1 MSWFIPDYIF
11 AKFSD
16 VSPEFLGSI
25 GVKALLIDI
34 DNTLAPYEQAEPDER
49 IKEWFAA
56 LGAAGIKA
64 TLVSNN
70 GRERVELFNREL
82 GLPAYFKSGKPFAK
96 NLKRAMRD
104 MGSDR
109 TNTAM
114 LGDQL
119 LTDAAAG
126 KHIGLR
132 AIIVPPIKD
141 RTSAFFR
148 FKRALEVGSIKKYVK
163 KAKKR
168 GGAQNVCGDST
179 QNVCGG
185 AAQCAFADA
194 EKICA
199 FWLEGHYTA
208 KYLKN
213 QKKIEEK

>member
-1 MSWFIPDYIF
+1 MSWFVPDYIF

-56 LGAAGIKA
+56 LSAAGIKA

-70 GRERVELFNREL
+70 GRERVELFNKSL
-82 GLPAYFKSGKPFAK
+82 GLPAYFKSGKPFAR

-163 KAKKR
+163 KCRKNALKMGGDAQKTR
-168 GGAQNVCGDST
+168 GE
-179 QNVCGG
+179 
-185 AAQCAFADA
+185 A

>member
-1 MSWFIPDYIF
+1 MSWFIPDYAF
-11 AKFSD
+11 ATYRD
-16 VSPEFLGSI
+16 ITPEFLSGI

-34 DNTLAPYEQAEPDER
+34 DNTLAPYEQDLPDEH
-49 IKEWFAA
+49 IVAWFDAIA
-56 LGAAGIKA
+56 KNGIKA

-70 GRERVELFNREL
+70 GRERVELFNSRL

-104 MGSDR
+104 MGSDKS
-109 TNTAM
+109 NTAM
-114 LGDQL
+114 LGDQV
-119 LTDAAAG
+119 LTDVVAG
-126 KHIGLR
+126 RHIGLR

-168 GGAQNVCGDST
+168 GDST
-179 QNVCGG
+179 QNVCG
-185 AAQCAFADA
+185 DA

-199 FWLEGHYTA
+199 FWLEGRYTA

-213 QKKIEEK
+213 QRKIEEK

>member
-1 MSWFIPDYIF
+1 
-11 AKFSD
+11 
-16 VSPEFLGSI
+16 
-25 GVKALLIDI
+25 
-34 DNTLAPYEQAEPDER
+34 
-49 IKEWFAA
+49 
-56 LGAAGIKA
+56 
-64 TLVSNN
+64 
-70 GRERVELFNREL
+70 
-82 GLPAYFKSGKPFAK
+82 
-96 NLKRAMRD
+96 
-104 MGSDR
+104 
-109 TNTAM
+109 M

-163 KAKKR
+163 KCRKNALKMGGDAQKTR
-168 GGAQNVCGDST
+168 GE
-179 QNVCGG
+179 
-185 AAQCAFADA
+185 A